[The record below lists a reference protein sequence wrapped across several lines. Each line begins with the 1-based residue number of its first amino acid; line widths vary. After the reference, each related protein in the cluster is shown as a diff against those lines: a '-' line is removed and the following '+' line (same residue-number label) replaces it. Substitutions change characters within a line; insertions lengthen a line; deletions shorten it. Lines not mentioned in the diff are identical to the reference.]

1 MLPFLKKKNAPQTGV
16 IVQTRNPDEKPDE
29 NQEDNSD
36 GIQACA
42 QDLLTAI
49 QSSDTR
55 SMADAIKAAFEILDA
70 APHKEGRHTNEEKP
84 SPHTYDAQKE
94 D

>member
-36 GIQACA
+36 GIHACA
-42 QDLLTAI
+42 KDLIDAVHAHDI
-49 QSSDTR
+49 KG
-55 SMADAIKAAFEILDA
+55 AAEAIKAAFEILDSK
-70 APHKEGRHTNEEKP
+70 PHEEGPHTNEKP
-84 SPHTYDAQKE
+84 SPHTYEAQKE
-94 D
+94 